1 MRSSSKL
8 VAAVVAALVG
18 GCAGVIAESRLAQ
31 RRQEAIE
38 KVAFD
43 RPTCEAKDIQILRT
57 SKDNRSIEV
66 DACGSVVMYQDIAD
80 AKAERG
86 VWINVTDSN
95 RW

>member
-1 MRSSSKL
+1 L
-8 VAAVVAALVG
+8 ATALFTLGMSVG
-18 GCAGVIAESRLAQ
+18 GCAGVMAEQRLAL
-31 RRQEAIE
+31 RRQDAID

-43 RPTCEAKDIQILRT
+43 RPTCAAKDIQILRT

-66 DACGSVVMYQDIAD
+66 DACGSVVMYQDIGD
-80 AKAERG
+80 DKGERG